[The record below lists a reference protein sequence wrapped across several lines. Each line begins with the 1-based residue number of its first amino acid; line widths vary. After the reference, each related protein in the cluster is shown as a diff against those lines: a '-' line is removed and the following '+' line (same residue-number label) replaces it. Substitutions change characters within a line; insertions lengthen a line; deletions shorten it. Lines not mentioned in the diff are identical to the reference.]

1 MKNMRTF
8 EEFIDESKN
17 IDEAANSDMIDR
29 NLRLL
34 DAAADMAIKNPKGN
48 AIELANII
56 KKYVKDIRNY
66 LK

>member
-1 MKNMRTF
+1 MKMKNIQTFEEFVNESNVQFF

-34 DAAADMAIKNPKGN
+34 DAAADMAIKNPKVMLLN
-48 AIELANII
+48 
-56 KKYVKDIRNY
+56 
-66 LK
+66 